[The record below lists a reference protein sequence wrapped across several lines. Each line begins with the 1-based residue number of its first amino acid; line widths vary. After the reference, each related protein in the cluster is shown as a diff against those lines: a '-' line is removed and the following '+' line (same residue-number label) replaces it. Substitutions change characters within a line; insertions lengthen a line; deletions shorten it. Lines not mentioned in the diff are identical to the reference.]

1 MKLFKDSRTAGTSLE
16 GENIKTIYIEV
27 LDNGFPSLHILTG
40 KNGEEKN
47 QLIQTS
53 RIEYVFQTTEDT
65 LLFVTHSGS
74 RYAVQFENK
83 EDYHSLFSDQ
93 IISYMNG
100 IWSHLQF
107 MDLGKKLLSSM
118 K

>member
-1 MKLFKDSRTAGTSLE
+1 MKLFKNSLVAGTNMA
-16 GENIKTIYIEV
+16 GQNIKNIYIEV
-27 LDNGFPSLHILTG
+27 LDNGFPALHILTG
-40 KNGEEKN
+40 ENEEEN
-47 QLIQTS
+47 LVRTS

-65 LLFVTHSGS
+65 LLFITHSGS
-74 RYAVQFENK
+74 RYAIQFENE
-83 EDYHSLFSDQ
+83 EDYRSSFSNQ
-93 IISYMNG
+93 IVCYMNT